1 MKIFLL
7 GTGDGV
13 KLFDVN
19 KETEIGF
26 IDWKIWYV
34 LIQVCPEL
42 ENKALESADYEDFYE
57 NGEHE
62 IIEKYFIDIKDLP
75 IPF

>member
-34 LIQVCPEL
+34 LIQVCPEF
-42 ENKALESADYEDFYE
+42 EN
-57 NGEHE
+57 
-62 IIEKYFIDIKDLP
+62 
-75 IPF
+75 